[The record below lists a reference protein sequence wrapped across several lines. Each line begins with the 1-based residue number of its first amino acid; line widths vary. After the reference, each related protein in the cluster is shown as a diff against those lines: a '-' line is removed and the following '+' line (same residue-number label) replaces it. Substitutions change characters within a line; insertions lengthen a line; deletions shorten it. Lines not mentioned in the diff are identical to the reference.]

1 MISPGDNF
9 KIEVSITKDGNAFS
23 VAESTN
29 RVFEVWQFGRKV
41 FTVDS
46 SSVSVVTS
54 TVTAIVTE
62 ANSVLLDDAG
72 LAVKFICDIP
82 DNDHAG
88 QTNRTTFVI
97 ENPTAQAIGG
107 TAVIYNLP
115 VSSIACNGVAAAI
128 ATFAATMTVRGV
140 FEGVAAASGQIRGS
154 TKAFGTFEGIAA
166 ADASMRGAV
175 TVFGT
180 MAGVA
185 AADANMTGTA
195 FFDKAANSFLWLESD
210 AGVTL
215 NGSTVET
222 WEDQS
227 NEGHS
232 FTQDEASKQ
241 LDFNST
247 GFTSGGDDFATIE
260 TPSFASQL
268 KSLPL
273 DGNKSDF
280 NFMHQGTQDYII
292 FSVNQGYDGVSG
304 YSNGDIST
312 EYNPNVG
319 SGPGV
324 HLYRGKRFYI
334 NSASAR
340 GGDLDD
346 NNSGVIL
353 SMQGLR
359 IDGATKTAFIQIY
372 GRTEQTDDMS
382 SFVFDS
388 GDSQNLLTIGGQAAS
403 RQKHVA
409 YVIIKDPTSTQ
420 ITEWTNYFVNKYNL

>member
-9 KIEVSITKDGNAFS
+9 KVEVSITKDGNAFS

-41 FTVDS
+41 FTVDAS
-46 SSVSVVTS
+46 DVTVVTS

-62 ANSVLLDDAG
+62 ANSALLDDAG

-107 TAVIYNLP
+107 TATIYNLP
-115 VSSIACNGVAAAI
+115 VSSIAFNGVAVAI

-140 FEGVAAASGQIRGS
+140 FEGVAAAKGQIRGS
-154 TKAFGTFEGIAA
+154 AKASGTFEGVAA

-215 NGSTVET
+215 NGSTVEE

-227 NEGHS
+227 NNGYL
-232 FTQDEASKQ
+232 FTQIEAAKQ
-241 LDFNST
+241 LDYNST
-247 GFTSGGDDFATIE
+247 GFSSGGSNFATIE
-260 TPSFASQL
+260 TPSFAAQL
-268 KSLPL
+268 KSLPF
-273 DGNKSDF
+273 DGTKSAF

-292 FSVNQGYDGVSG
+292 FALNQGYDGASG
-304 YSNGDIST
+304 YSNGDFTT

-319 SGPGV
+319 SGPGA

-334 NSASAR
+334 NSSSDR
-340 GGDLDD
+340 GGVDVD
-346 NNSGVIL
+346 NNAGVIL

-359 IDGATKTAFIQIY
+359 IDGATKTAFAQIY
-372 GRTEQTDDMS
+372 GQSESIDDMS

-388 GDSQNLLTIGGQAAS
+388 GDSQNLLTIGGQSSS

-409 YVIIKDPTSTQ
+409 YIVVKDPTSTQ
-420 ITEWTNYFVNKYNL
+420 ITEWTNYLVNKYNL